1 MIVCCFINGF
11 KFTAYANKTIR
22 RRYLFRVLNNKDSN
36 LKNIPAG
43 SVVIL
48 LLVREVIHI
57 LEVHLL
63 SINVCSLLIKNNAN
77 REMNSTTI

>member
-11 KFTAYANKTIR
+11 KFAVYVSKTIR
-22 RRYLFRVLNNKDSN
+22 RRYLFRVLNNKGSN

-48 LLVREVIHI
+48 LLVREVVHI
-57 LEVHLL
+57 LEAHLL
-63 SINVCSLLIKNNAN
+63 LINVCSLLIDNNAN
-77 REMNSTTI
+77 RK